1 MSHAPIRTTYSVRA
15 TFDNDVAETRHGLS
29 SDAATVM
36 MTRAPGLPLAT
47 LSARRQPG
55 RRYSVVTSVDA
66 GGRLADRSPLQL
78 LGWKPRL
85 PIRMTVP
92 NDVVVIVP
100 CPGQTE
106 HVSSQGRIR
115 LTSSTRHILGVT
127 EGDRLY
133 VVAAVDDDQLTI
145 YPMWLL
151 DSIVME
157 FDRHVGG
164 RRRS

>member
-1 MSHAPIRTTYSVRA
+1 M
-15 TFDNDVAETRHGLS
+15 
-29 SDAATVM
+29 
-36 MTRAPGLPLAT
+36 
-47 LSARRQPG
+47 
-55 RRYSVVTSVDA
+55 TSVDA

-85 PIRMTVP
+85 PIRTTVT

-115 LTSSTRHILGVT
+115 LSSSTRRILGVA
-127 EGDRLY
+127 EGDRLF
-133 VVAAVDDDQLTI
+133 VVAAVDDDTLTI

-157 FDRHVGG
+157 FDRHASG
-164 RRRS
+164 RGQS